1 MTHDATPADDS
12 DLVARAIAGE
22 PLALERLLIQY
33 QRQLLSV
40 IAAKIPETMATVVS
54 AEDILQETYTEA
66 FRGIGAFRP
75 DGENALFRWLCTIA
89 DHRALDAVR
98 AHRAAKRGGGRAA
111 VEANAGNAAST
122 VMALLDIVF
131 VNDRTPSRS
140 AAGHEAV
147 AAVQSALESLK
158 PEYRDAIRFRY
169 IEGLSVGETAD
180 RMKKT
185 DRSVHKLCSRAIQK
199 LREELGDA
207 SKFYSKN

>member
-12 DLVARAIAGE
+12 DLVGRAIAGE

-111 VEANAGNAAST
+111 VEANAGNATSA

-207 SKFYSKN
+207 SKYYSKN